1 MATTLEQLL
10 FQMSPTLVEYSDV
23 RTLQLR
29 LKIALPRARQL
40 LKTSARKQSSERH
53 NRRVLEESLGTQRYN
68 QINDL
73 VEAIRHERLQVVG
86 ASCAKCQYVRRLEG
100 KPQLVGSQSFGTEF
114 PDPVKKLFFGTALVQ
129 QWDRQALNTS
139 WDLMVEQAQG
149 NLDAFRRWKAEN
161 YICQR

>member
-23 RTLQLR
+23 RTLQMR

-40 LKTSARKQSSERH
+40 LRSSTRKESNKRH
-53 NRRVLEESLGTQRYN
+53 NALEASLGTERYN
-68 QINDL
+68 QINEL
-73 VEAIRHERLQVVG
+73 VDSIRHERLQVVG
-86 ASCAKCQYVRRLEG
+86 ASCAQCQYLRRLEG

-114 PDPVKKLFFGTALVQ
+114 PDPVRQLFFGTALVQ
-129 QWDRQALNTS
+129 QWDRKPLNTS
-139 WDLMVEQAQG
+139 WETMVEQAQT

-161 YICQR
+161 YVCQR